1 MAEDFLLNIK
11 STKHCKYNINYH
23 IVWCSKYRHKVLE
36 GQLADF
42 LKELIETICNN
53 YEYELLNIEIM
64 PEHIHLFISVPPYIA
79 PTDIVKTIKS
89 ITAIELFKNYSD
101 LKTNKFWGSGL
112 WSKGYYVG
120 TAGNVT
126 ADTIQRYIDEQKNN
140 L

>member
-23 IVWCSKYRHKVLE
+23 IVWCSKYRHK
-36 GQLADF
+36 
-42 LKELIETICNN
+42 ELIETICNN

-64 PEHIHLFISVPPYIA
+64 PDHVHLFISVPPYIA

-101 LKTNKFWGSGL
+101 LKTNKFRGSGL

-120 TAGNVT
+120 TAGTVT
-126 ADTIQRYIDEQKNN
+126 ADTIHRYIDEQKNN

>member
-1 MAEDFLLNIK
+1 VEFRNNFLRNTLNPL
-11 STKHCKYNINYH
+11 N
-23 IVWCSKYRHKVLE
+23 IVWCSKYRHKVLD
-36 GQLADF
+36 GPLADF

-64 PEHIHLFISVPPYIA
+64 PDYVHLFISVPPYIA

-101 LKTNKFWGSGL
+101 LKINKFWGSDL
-112 WSKGYYVG
+112 WSKGYYIG
-120 TAGNVT
+120 TAGTVT
-126 ADTIQRYIDEQKNN
+126 ADTIQRYMDEQKNN